1 MELRKLV
8 QMAPGDLIVPGD
20 FAKTLNNAHVDALT
34 ESIRARGQ
42 ITPVI
47 AQREGKR
54 SRLVFGRHRLAVCLR
69 LKRRIWV
76 LLAGSP
82 AEADDFAAEQIRRQR
97 DPVELRAL
105 VSNLASNDAKITAKS
120 QGNSGKGRPRSPERE
135 AIREAARIA
144 GVSAETVERAVGLR
158 DRARKVGDI
167 DAAEGTPRDDRGI
180 EIPDNRVDD
189 WNEVRG
195 LFETFDRSYQ
205 NIQAQ
210 ITRVK
215 KNARPDGDV
224 ARYLALAHIQRL
236 EELAHELAAAARA
249 AAPWALCPFC
259 KLLPTLRVNC
269 SGCGGSG
276 FAPRSWH
283 NGAVPKELLATG
295 AEAGVLLQGARLKRL
310 SELTE
315 RSEVRLW

>member
-8 QMAPGDLIVPGD
+8 QMKPGDLIVPGD

-34 ESIRARGQ
+34 ESIRERGQ

-47 AQREGKR
+47 AQRDGKR
-54 SRLVFGRHRLAVCLR
+54 CHLVFGRHRLAACLR

-76 LLAGSP
+76 LLADSR
-82 AEADDFAAEQIRRQR
+82 AEAVDFAAEQLRRQR
-97 DPVELRAL
+97 TIEELRAL
-105 VSNLASNDAKITAKS
+105 TTQLIRNAENQPEQKPAVRR
-120 QGNSGKGRPRSPERE
+120 SGRRKSPERQ

-144 GVSAETVERAVGLR
+144 GVSEDTVERAVGSQ
-158 DRARKVGDI
+158 RAPKVG
-167 DAAEGTPRDDRGI
+167 AVEAEAEPPVDDRGI
-180 EIPDNRVDD
+180 EIPEDRVDD
-189 WNEVRG
+189 WNELRG

-224 ARYLALAHIQRL
+224 ARYLALAHLQRL

-249 AAPWALCPFC
+249 VAPWALCPFC
-259 KLLPTLRVNC
+259 KLLPTLRANC
-269 SGCGGSG
+269 NGCGGSG
-276 FAPRSWH
+276 FAPHSWH

-295 AEAGVLLQGARLKRL
+295 TDAGVLLQGARFKRL
-310 SELTE
+310 SDLTE
-315 RSEVRLW
+315 RSEVHRW